1 MIGRGRLRLWAW
13 RVARALLVVC
23 IALPLPDPIG
33 PGIQAIRFSPN
44 PIASDGYVYRYPAMA
59 EASDVVTDGNA
70 TGSLHDAQPGLDVV
84 RAAFDL
90 LRAKYVQ
97 PIDAGSLID
106 AARGPDR
113 IGGEGGTTRGLGATP
128 STGSVDSLWN
138 TFASGYPAS
147 VLGVPDGTNP
157 AHVAVRRMT
166 QSLDDCHTSFSSN
179 YERDASAL
187 QRSTAYGGIG
197 IAVRSQTSFAP
208 PPPGPV
214 VTQVFANG
222 PASRSGLRIG
232 DAIVAVDGVPVGDVG
247 GSLTE
252 RILGLP
258 GTPVNLT
265 IDRPVAKSPLEITVV
280 RGEVVAPLVE
290 ARVAP
295 IDGIGLVGIV
305 RLQKFAQPAF
315 GPFADAVNRMR
326 DQGISAWVVDLRENS
341 GGDVG
346 LFVRIASLF
355 ISAGPLAH
363 TVAREGTPR
372 TIWATSDLQSGAE
385 EPAMPRLVDGM
396 PVAVL
401 VGRNTAS
408 AAELLAGDFED
419 YRIGRLFGETTAGC
433 FGTSRIYRLPDGSG
447 VWLTVSALRTGI
459 GHRDVHRVGL
469 EPAVTVLR
477 TRNDLASGRDP
488 VFEEAVEWL
497 RLRVAAPSARSNVF
511 QAR

>member
-1 MIGRGRLRLWAW
+1 MRVVTGRGRTGHWAW
-13 RVARALLVVC
+13 RVVRALIVVAF
-23 IALPLPDPIG
+23 ALTP
-33 PGIQAIRFSPN
+33 PN
-44 PIASDGYVYRYPAMA
+44 PAGLRVFAIPIAPDGYAVRYLPVA
-59 EASDVVTDGNA
+59 EAAEGVPDGF
-70 TGSLHDAQPGLDVV
+70 TSGPLHESQPGLEVV

-90 LRAKYVQ
+90 LRARYVQ
-97 PIDAGSLID
+97 PIDAGSLIE
-106 AARGPDR
+106 AARGPER
-113 IGGEGGTTRGLGATP
+113 TGGEEGTPRGPGASP
-128 STGSVDSLWN
+128 STDSVDSLWDM
-138 TFASGYPAS
+138 FASGYPAS
-147 VLGVPDGTNP
+147 VLGVPDGANP

-179 YERDASAL
+179 YERDSSAL
-187 QRSTAYGGIG
+187 QRSDAYGGIG
-197 IAVRSQTSFAP
+197 VVVRSQMSFAP
-208 PPPGPV
+208 QPPGPV

-222 PASRSGLRIG
+222 PASKSGLHIG
-232 DAIVAVDGVPVGDVG
+232 DAILTVDGVTVNDVA

-252 RILGLP
+252 RIRGLP
-258 GTPVNLT
+258 GTPVRLT
-265 IDRPVAKSPLEITVV
+265 IDRPGAKSPLEITVV
-280 RGEVVAPLVE
+280 RGEVVAPLVD
-290 ARVAP
+290 ARIIP
-295 IDGIGLVGIV
+295 TDGIGMVGIV
-305 RLQKFAQPAF
+305 RLQTFAQPAF
-315 GPFADAVNRMR
+315 APFADAINRMR
-326 DQGISAWVVDLRENS
+326 DQGVRAWVVDLRENG

-355 ISAGPLAH
+355 ISGGPLAH

-385 EPAMPRLVDGM
+385 GPATPRLVDGM

-408 AAELLAGDFED
+408 AAELLAGDLED

-447 VWLTVSALRTGI
+447 VWITVSALQTGI

-477 TRNDLASGRDP
+477 TRADMASGRDP
-488 VFEEAVEWL
+488 VVDRAVEWL
-497 RLRVAAPSARSNVF
+497 RTRVAAAVATSHVF